1 MKRFFSVFLSAVML
15 CIVFAGCSSTQTP
28 SAESTATSIEI
39 EDSKAV
45 DTTLPQEDIMY
56 IIVGEHTLTVK
67 LADNSSA
74 AALQELLKKG
84 DITVDAHDYG
94 NFEKVGSLGTQ
105 LPTNDER
112 ITTEPGDVILYQGD
126 QITVYYDTNSWSFT
140 RLGKIQGVSA
150 DELKAILGDGDVTMV
165 LSLTNNK
172 SSEAYGRT
180 KNSY

>member
-74 AALQELLKKG
+74 AALQELLKRAILPLTLM
-84 DITVDAHDYG
+84 ITV
-94 NFEKVGSLGTQ
+94 
-105 LPTNDER
+105 
-112 ITTEPGDVILYQGD
+112 ILK
-126 QITVYYDTNSWSFT
+126 
-140 RLGKIQGVSA
+140 RLARSEHNCRQ
-150 DELKAILGDGDVTMV
+150 TMNG
-165 LSLTNNK
+165 LLLNPAT
-172 SSEAYGRT
+172 
-180 KNSY
+180 